1 MIGAIQR
8 FVADVRE
15 SSPAMRAFLLWNVGN
30 TLVAVGLLVGAFA
43 LLVVTNAP
51 GFQRDVLL
59 AYIVVAIGWLVSI
72 FTIGPVYERVGPA
85 EE

>member
-8 FVADVRE
+8 FVTEMRE
-15 SSPAMRAFLLWNVGN
+15 SSPTMRAFLLWNVSN

-59 AYIVVAIGWLVSI
+59 AYIVVAICWLVSI
-72 FTIGPVYERVGPA
+72 FTIGPVYERLEPA